1 MERKKVIILII
12 GIYTIIQLII
22 LLGFGYTP
30 YPDSQGYIICAKDA
44 LSYNQF
50 YPAKETLYSL
60 PFLWNI
66 GSINMV
72 AVSLKLFHSITPI
85 LIIYCLLKGFTLYIV
100 YQISKNLLGIRIA
113 SITCLIYILYPAN
126 YGEGTS
132 LLSEVPFVFFCLTGI
147 YASIKGN
154 YLMGCLLMG
163 CADYFRPIAIIF
175 ILAFILYQ
183 IRNHKGYLKLC
194 LGYAFVISTIGLCNY
209 CCKGEYIYKAKTGW
223 MALAQYH
230 WDNDGEHI
238 GMSPMNLTNDHHL
251 TFSQKD
257 EKWKDMFLDWL
268 KDHKKEYLQQ
278 IPIKIAKTYISDN
291 VNMCTFL
298 SQEEKKKDYMYESL
312 SINNMLHSF
321 PKYSFAQWI
330 TLYNLIYY
338 YGIIIT
344 FMLSLKYI
352 RRLKLA
358 WFVVLIGTTFIALLG
373 HGEARFHIPYMP
385 FIIMCSAY
393 YISNLKNKL
402 CDTGGIEIAS

>member
-1 MERKKVIILII
+1 MEKKKGFILII

-30 YPDSQGYIICAKDA
+30 YPDSQGYITCAHNA

-50 YPAKETLYSL
+50 YPAKETLYTL

-66 GSINMV
+66 GAINTV
-72 AVSLKLFHSITPI
+72 AVSLKLFHSVTPV
-85 LIIYCLLKGFTLYIV
+85 LIIYILLKGGTLYLV
-100 YQISKNLLGIRIA
+100 YLITHKWFGEKNA
-113 SITCLIYILYPAN
+113 NITCLIYLLYPAN

-132 LLSEVPFVFFCLTGI
+132 LLSEVPFVFFCLAGI
-147 YASIKGN
+147 YASIKGS
-154 YLMGCLLMG
+154 YLMGGLLLG

-175 ILAFILYQ
+175 ILALILCQ
-183 IRNHKGYLKLC
+183 IRNYKGYLKIC
-194 LGYAFVISTIGLCNY
+194 LGYALVINTIGFCNY
-209 CCKGEYIYKAKTGW
+209 YSKGEYIYKAKTGW

-230 WDNDGEHI
+230 WDNDGEQKGI
-238 GMSPMNLTNDHHL
+238 KPMDLTDNHHL

-257 EKWKDMFLDWL
+257 EMWRNMFLDWL
-268 KDHKKEYLQQ
+268 KEHKMKYIQQ
-278 IPIKIAKTYISDN
+278 IPVKIGKTYISDN
-291 VNMCTFL
+291 VNMCAFL
-298 SQEEKKKDYMYESL
+298 NQTEKKKDYMYDSL
-312 SINNMLHSF
+312 SINSMLHSF
-321 PKYSFAQWI
+321 PKYSLAQWI

-344 FMLSLKYI
+344 FILSFKYI
-352 RRLKLA
+352 RKLKIA

-393 YISNLKNKL
+393 YISYYKKQPDI
-402 CDTGGIEIAS
+402 C